1 MSKPVCVLPCNGL
14 DKCAGDISRRVALKL
29 TAAQGFELI
38 CPVLLSQNKTRYEA
52 ILEDGSLS
60 VIDGC
65 NTRCASKLAGKLE
78 IAIKEKVN
86 VSEVAKAQNIK
97 LGVAIRDD
105 AETDVLIQTLLEKMS
120 RADEK
125 QADSEFVEPET
136 VAYESFSHGK
146 FIFKVPKNNYFFNE
160 NDCWVSVSGDIAR
173 VGVCDYVQQNLSDIL
188 YVEPPEIGQE
198 IEQFDELGS
207 IESSKAVFEIVSP
220 VSGTVVAVN
229 DKLED
234 APELVNESPYE
245 KGWLV
250 ELKLRDFEEDKE
262 LLHKFKDYFEFL
274 QRKVAETDV

>member
-1 MSKPVCVLPCNGL
+1 MSNTVCVLPCNGL

-29 TAAQGFELI
+29 TESEGVELI
-38 CPVLLSQNKTRYEA
+38 CPVLLNQNKTRYDKV
-52 ILEDGSLS
+52 LEDGSLS

-65 NTRCASKLAGKLE
+65 NTRCASKLAGSLE

-97 LGVAIRDD
+97 LGVDIRDD
-105 AETDVLIQTLLEKMS
+105 EETDALVQVLLEKMS
-120 RADEK
+120 ISEEK
-125 QADSEFVEPET
+125 QADSQFIETET
-136 VAYESFSHGK
+136 VEYESFSHGK

-160 NDCWVSVSGDIAR
+160 NDCWVSISGDIAR
-173 VGVCDYVQQNLSDIL
+173 VGVTDYVQQNLSDIL
-188 YVEPPEIGQE
+188 YVDPPEIGQE

-207 IESSKAVFEIVSP
+207 IESSKTVFEIISP

-229 DKLED
+229 DKLQD

-250 ELKLRDFEEDKE
+250 ELRLSNFEEDKE
-262 LLHKFKDYFEFL
+262 LLLDFEAYFEFL
-274 QRKVAETDV
+274 KRKVAETNV